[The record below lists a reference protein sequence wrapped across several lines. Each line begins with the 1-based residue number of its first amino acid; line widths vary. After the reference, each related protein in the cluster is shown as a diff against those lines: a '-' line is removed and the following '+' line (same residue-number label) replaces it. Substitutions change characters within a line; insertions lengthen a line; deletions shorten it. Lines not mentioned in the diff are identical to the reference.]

1 MQFNLNDKISM
12 IGGTVFGILPNI
24 PPHDLFVTVIMA
36 FTGALVSFIASML
49 FKYLAKLFKKEK

>member
-1 MQFNLNDKISM
+1 M

>member
-24 PPHDLFVTVIMA
+24 PPHDLFVTFIMS

-49 FKYLAKLFKKEK
+49 FKYLAKLFKNEK